1 MSEARD
7 RYKEVDLWKENN
19 RAIFI
24 DYIEELEHQIT
35 ELKESQKQKRII
47 RLCERLDKAEQ
58 QKAELIEFVKLMN
71 EYGKLSPELLATKT
85 DIIYHDSSDLLK
97 KHGVEI

>member
-1 MSEARD
+1 MRTGNMGLFIGGVEMSEA
-7 RYKEVDLWKENN
+7 
-19 RAIFI
+19 FI
-24 DYIEELEHQIT
+24 DLKCNKSCRHIREL
-35 ELKESQKQKRII
+35 
-47 RLCERLDKAEQ
+47 EQ
-58 QKAELIEFVKLMN
+58 QKAELIEFIKFMN

>member
-1 MSEARD
+1 MSEA
-7 RYKEVDLWKENN
+7 
-19 RAIFI
+19 FI
-24 DYIEELEHQIT
+24 DLKCNKSCRHIREL
-35 ELKESQKQKRII
+35 
-47 RLCERLDKAEQ
+47 EQ
-58 QKAELIEFVKLMN
+58 QKAELIEFIKFMN

>member
-1 MSEARD
+1 MSEYD
-7 RYKEVDLWKENN
+7 CVGVTSEY
-19 RAIFI
+19 
-24 DYIEELEHQIT
+24 LESLKNKIT
-35 ELKESQKQKRII
+35 ELEK
-47 RLCERLDKAEQ
+47 
-58 QKAELIEFVKLMN
+58 QKAELVEFIKFMN

>member
-1 MSEARD
+1 MTD
-7 RYKEVDLWKENN
+7 NKEVIMQS
-19 RAIFI
+19 R
-24 DYIEELEHQIT
+24 IEQLE
-35 ELKESQKQKRII
+35 
-47 RLCERLDKAEQ
+47 AE
-58 QKAELIEFVKLMN
+58 KAELIEFVKFMN